1 MSATEMTEV
10 EPTIEPAPAKPRTHR
25 WWQHALTFA
34 AAFVVVAVA
43 GALIFL
49 KAYPTFAYDHYHKQI
64 STGFGTGTPI
74 PDNTLYTFPY
84 LASPEAAK
92 GNNMIASGNQD
103 GLYTMGWLSAS
114 QATITLPDPQGR
126 YQAVQII
133 NPSNGMVTTLHGPT
147 TATITGP
154 RLIVARTYAA
164 DTADV
169 PAALQL
175 AQAITLTTGG

>member
-1 MSATEMTEV
+1 MTATE
-10 EPTIEPAPAKPRTHR
+10 PTTQATKPRRHP

-34 AAFVVVAVA
+34 AAFIVVVVA

-49 KAYPTFAYDHYHKQI
+49 KAYPTVAYNHYHKQI
-64 STGFGTGTPI
+64 SAGFGIGAPI

-84 LASPEAAK
+84 LASPDVAN

-103 GLYTMGWLSAS
+103 GLYTMGWLAAS

-133 NPSNGMVTTLHGPT
+133 NPSNGMVTTLHGPST
-147 TATITGP
+147 TTINGP
-154 RLIVARTYAA
+154 KLIVARTFAA
-164 DTADV
+164 DDSDV
-169 PAALQL
+169 PAALAL
-175 AQAITLTTGG
+175 AQQITLTTG